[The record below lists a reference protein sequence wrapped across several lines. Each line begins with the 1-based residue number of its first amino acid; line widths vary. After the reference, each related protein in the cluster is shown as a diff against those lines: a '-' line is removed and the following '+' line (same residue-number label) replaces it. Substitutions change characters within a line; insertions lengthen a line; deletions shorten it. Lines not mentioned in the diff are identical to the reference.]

1 LNYWDIKGNALD
13 WLEHVMEVISR
24 SYLFVPGNRP
34 DRFDKA
40 WRSGAHAVVIDLEDA
55 VGFEDKRLARDAVAA
70 WLEAAR
76 PVIVRINGVATEWFL
91 EDIALCRLPGV
102 AAVMLP
108 KTESVDDVRMV
119 MERVVDARPI
129 LPLIESARGFDK
141 AAGIAKIPGVER
153 LVFGSL
159 DFQIDLGIDGDE
171 DEMLYFQSHLT
182 LISRLAG
189 IQPPVDGV
197 WTDFSDHEGLRG
209 RTIRAR
215 QRGFGGKLCIH
226 PIQVGIVNECFRPT
240 ASEIVWATHILES
253 ARDSNGSAISVD
265 GRMVDRPVIL
275 KAEEILRESRRSSL
289 PQP

>member
-1 LNYWDIKGNALD
+1 
-13 WLEHVMEVISR
+13 MEVISR

-55 VGFEDKRLARDAVAA
+55 VGLEEKHLARDAVAA

-76 PVIVRINGVATEWFL
+76 PVVLRINGVASHWFL
-91 EDIALCRLPGV
+91 EDIALCRRPGV

-119 MERVVDARPI
+119 MERVVDELPI

-141 AAGIAKIPGVER
+141 AADIAKAHRVER

-171 DEMLYFQSHLT
+171 DETLYFQSHLT

-189 IQPPVDGV
+189 IRPPVDGV
-197 WTDFSDHEGLRG
+197 WTDFSDGEGLRG

-215 QRGFGGKLCIH
+215 RLGFGGKLCIH
-226 PIQVGIVNECFRPT
+226 PSQVAIVNECFRPT
-240 ASEIVWATHILES
+240 ANEIMWATHILES
-253 ARDSNGSAISVD
+253 VRDSNGSAISVD
-265 GRMVDRPVIL
+265 GRMVDRPVVL
-275 KAEEILRESRRSSL
+275 KAEEILRESRRHSL

>member
-1 LNYWDIKGNALD
+1 
-13 WLEHVMEVISR
+13 MEVISR

-55 VGFEDKRLARDAVAA
+55 VGSEDKGRARDAVAA

-76 PVIVRINGVATEWFL
+76 PVILRINGVATEWFL

-119 MERVVDARPI
+119 IERVVDARPI

-141 AAGIAKIPGVER
+141 AAGIAKVPGVER

-171 DEMLYFQSHLT
+171 DETLYFQSHLT

-215 QRGFGGKLCIH
+215 RRGFGGKLCIH
-226 PIQVGIVNECFRPT
+226 PSQVAIVNECFRPT

-275 KAEEILRESRRSSL
+275 KAEEILRESRRPSL